1 MLKLKLEKM
10 TEEEFDNYLEFF
22 IPDYA
27 QDLSVNFI
35 LPLDKAMEESK
46 GLMNDL
52 LPNKQNSDGQFLYN
66 IHCTE
71 KKEKVGM
78 IWYSIKPD
86 SDRAYIYHIYINEQF
101 RKMGYASSVLLELE
115 GMVKSSGI
123 TSLGLSV
130 FGQNQHAYSL
140 YKKLGYKT
148 ASISMGKNI

>member
-1 MLKLKLEKM
+1 MKLKLEKIN
-10 TEEEFDNYLEFF
+10 EEEFDNYLEFF
-22 IPDYA
+22 VPDYA
-27 QDLSVNFI
+27 QDLSVNFT
-35 LPLDKAMEESK
+35 LALDKAMEESI

-52 LPNKQNSDGQFLYN
+52 IPNKQNSAGQYLYN

-71 KKEKVGM
+71 KNEKVGL
-78 IWYSIKPD
+78 IWYSIQPD
-86 SDRAYIYHIYINEQF
+86 SDRAYIYHIYINEEF
-101 RKMGYASSVLLELE
+101 RKMGYASSVLQELE

-130 FGQNQHAYSL
+130 FGQNQHAFSL